1 MWFLI
6 GSKLKSENKHTFIF
20 FTLFS
25 QKMTNQDQLI
35 KLAHTI
41 MPYGKFKG
49 RYLINLPEQYIVW
62 YKNKGFP
69 AGTLGEQLK
78 LVYELKLN
86 GLEELIRNIQKKY
99 PKP

>member
-1 MWFLI
+1 
-6 GSKLKSENKHTFIF
+6 
-20 FTLFS
+20 
-25 QKMTNQDQLI
+25 MTNQDQLI
-35 KLAHTI
+35 KLAYTI

-49 RYLINLPEQYIVW
+49 RYLINLPESYIVW

-86 GLEELIRNIQKKY
+86 GLEELIHNIQKKY